1 MVPDAARWN
10 HNIHYHRLILAA
22 VPADAQRVLDV
33 GCGEG
38 MLTRRLRRLVPCV
51 VGIDADPGGIELARQ
66 QDPDGQI
73 DYQCGDFLTCAL
85 PSESFDAVT
94 CVAALHHM
102 PPAAALTGMAR
113 LLRPGGV
120 LIVVGC
126 ARTRL
131 PADLPWELAAALT
144 HRLRPTRTEWRQ
156 PGPTRWPPAHTYA
169 QLRRLAVRL
178 LPGARYRRRLLWRY
192 TLTWTKPPATPLA

>member
-1 MVPDAARWN
+1 MVPDAVRWN
-10 HNIHYHRLILAA
+10 HNIHYYRMVLAA
-22 VPADAQRVLDV
+22 LPADARRVLDV

-38 MLTRRLRRLVPCV
+38 MLTRRLRRLLPGV
-51 VGIDADPGGIELARQ
+51 VGIDADPGSIELARR
-66 QDPDGQI
+66 QDPDGQV
-73 DYQCGDFLTCAL
+73 DYRCGDFLTC
-85 PSESFDAVT
+85 PFPPGSFDAVT

-102 PPAAALTGMAR
+102 PEAAALTAMAR

-131 PADLPWELAAALT
+131 PADLAWELAAVLT
-144 HRLRPTRTEWRQ
+144 HRLLRLTRTDWHQ
-156 PGPTRWPPAHTYA
+156 PSPTRWPPPHTYP
-169 QLRRLAVRL
+169 QIRRIALEL

-192 TLTWTKPPATPLA
+192 SLTWTKPPAPLA